1 MRYVLMLVVSTLL
14 LAANTVAEE
23 SSVEP
28 PPIDQGMEP
37 EVVITPKEQGRVKE
51 YRINGQLYM
60 IEIIP
65 EKGAPYFL
73 VDTDGDG
80 LLETRQNQIQPDIL
94 IPSWP
99 ILRW

>member
-1 MRYVLMLVVSTLL
+1 MRYVLMLVISTLL

-23 SSVEP
+23 SSVAP
-28 PPIDQGMEP
+28 PPIDQAMEP

-51 YRINGQLYM
+51 YSINGQVYM

-65 EKGAPYFL
+65 EKGVPYYL

-80 LLETRQNQIQPDIL
+80 LLETRQNQIQPDML

>member
-1 MRYVLMLVVSTLL
+1 MRYAQMMAAAMVVLAGS
-14 LAANTVAEE
+14 AAAQQPG
-23 SSVEP
+23 SEP
-28 PPIDQGMEP
+28 PAPDQSMEP

-60 IEIIP
+60 IEIVP
-65 EKGAPYFL
+65 TKGVPYYL

-80 LLETRQNQIQPDIL
+80 LLESRQNQL
-94 IPSWP
+94 ESGLLVPSWP

>member
-1 MRYVLMLVVSTLL
+1 MRYPLILILSSLF
-14 LAANTVAEE
+14 LAGYTAAEE
-23 SSVEP
+23 ATTEP
-28 PPIDQGMEP
+28 PPMDQSMEP

-51 YRINGQLYM
+51 YSINGRVYM
-60 IEIIP
+60 IEITP
-65 EKGAPYFL
+65 VKGVPYFL

-80 LLETRQNQIQPDIL
+80 LLDTRRDEHRPDML